1 MSAALPVPARL
12 PVPATAR
19 DDASPDATTRRR
31 RRLRLAGALAGTA
44 AGALRAPLTGAR
56 GRRRVLVGG
65 AARALTA
72 LGVRVEVRASRV
84 AWPRTGP
91 GHLVVVADRLGWL
104 DGLALLTAVP
114 GLPVTTPEVAG
125 WPVVGGLV
133 RRSGVVVLH
142 PAGRATLP
150 WAAGDPA
157 APICPVEVRH
167 RVGGIDGREVAAVD
181 GALSWRGL
189 AAVIGA
195 RSLVLQVHL
204 LPPLDRPPADR
215 LAVDVRA

>member
-1 MSAALPVPARL
+1 MSAALPVPVRL
-12 PVPATAR
+12 PVPTPAAGSTVPA
-19 DDASPDATTRRR
+19 ATRRR
-31 RRLRLAGALAGTA
+31 RWLRLAGALAGTA
-44 AGALRAPLTGAR
+44 AGCVRAPLTGAR
-56 GRRRVLVGG
+56 GRRRLLVCS
-65 AARALTA
+65 AARTLTA

-91 GHLVVVADRLGWL
+91 GHLVVVADGTGWL

-133 RRSGVVVLH
+133 RRSGVLVLH

-150 WAAGDPA
+150 WAAGDPS
-157 APICPVEVRH
+157 APICPVELRR
-167 RVGGIDGREVAAVD
+167 RVDGTGGTGGAAD

-189 AAVIGA
+189 AGVIRA
-195 RSLVLQVHL
+195 RGVVLEVCL
-204 LPPLDRPPADR
+204 LPQLDRAGADQ